1 MLNQFKDTIRTATTP
16 IAKAIPL
23 SPNALTLI
31 GLLISIIS
39 AAAFSRGELI
49 TGGLLILVSGLFDI
63 LDGAT
68 ARANGRMTAFGGF
81 LDSVCDR
88 YADAVVLIGIMYGA
102 LDGSIPTPALLG
114 IPLWLW
120 CATALVGSLLVSY
133 TRARAEGAG
142 VENMD
147 IGIAERPERMIL
159 LAIGAFS
166 GLIAWAIVAIVIL
179 THITI
184 IQRILYAKNILDDKE
199 Q

>member
-1 MLNQFKDTIRTATTP
+1 MLNQLKNTIRTAATP
-16 IAKAIPL
+16 LAKVIPL
-23 SPNALTLI
+23 SPNALTFI
-31 GLLISIIS
+31 GLAISIIS

-49 TGGLLILVSGLFDI
+49 TGGALILVSGVFDI
-63 LDGAT
+63 LDGAV
-68 ARANGRMTAFGGF
+68 ARANGYITAFGGV

-102 LDGSIPTPALLG
+102 LDGSISTHALFG

-120 CATALVGSLLVSY
+120 CAMALVGSLLVSY

-142 VENMD
+142 VEKMD

-184 IQRILYAKNILDDKE
+184 IQRILYAKNVLDDM
-199 Q
+199 

>member
-1 MLNQFKDTIRTATTP
+1 MLNQLKTTIRTATIP

-31 GLLISIIS
+31 GLVISIIS
-39 AAAFSRGELI
+39 AAAFARGELI
-49 TGGLLILVSGLFDI
+49 TGGALILLSGVFDI
-63 LDGAT
+63 LDGAV
-68 ARANGRMTAFGGF
+68 ARTNGYITAFGGF

-88 YADAVVLIGIMYGA
+88 FADAVVFIGIMYGA
-102 LDGSIPTPALLG
+102 LDGSISTNTLLG

-142 VENMD
+142 VENMNM
-147 IGIAERPERMIL
+147 GIAERPERMIL
-159 LAIGAFS
+159 LAGGAFS
-166 GLIAWAIVAIVIL
+166 GLIVWTVAAIVIL

-184 IQRILYAKNILDDKE
+184 IQRIIYAKNVLDDM
-199 Q
+199 

>member
-1 MLNQFKDTIRTATTP
+1 MFNQLKTTIRTATTP

-88 YADAVVLIGIMYGA
+88 FADAVVFIGIMYGA
-102 LDGSIPTPALLG
+102 LDGSISTHALLG

-120 CATALVGSLLVSY
+120 CAIALVGSLLVSY

-147 IGIAERPERMIL
+147 LGIAERPERMIL
-159 LAIGAFS
+159 LAGGAFS
-166 GLIAWAIVAIVIL
+166 GLIVWAVAAIVVL

-184 IQRILYAKNILDDKE
+184 IQRIMYAKNVLDDM
-199 Q
+199 

>member
-1 MLNQFKDTIRTATTP
+1 MLNQLKDTIRTSTTP

-23 SPNALTLI
+23 SPNTLTLI
-31 GLLISIIS
+31 GLVISIAS
-39 AAAFSRGELI
+39 AIAFARGELI
-49 TGGLLILVSGLFDI
+49 VGGALILVSGMFDI
-63 LDGAT
+63 LDGAV
-68 ARANGRMTAFGGF
+68 ARANGSMTSFGGF

-88 YADAVVLIGIMYGA
+88 YADAVVFIGIMYGA
-102 LDGSIPTPALLG
+102 LDGRILTSALIG

-120 CATALVGSLLVSY
+120 CAIALVGSLLVSY

-142 VENMD
+142 VEKMD

-166 GLIAWAIVAIVIL
+166 GLITWAIAAIVIL

-184 IQRILYAKNILDDKE
+184 IQRVLYAKKHLG
-199 Q
+199 

>member
-1 MLNQFKDTIRTATTP
+1 MLNQFKTTIRKTTTP

-23 SPNALTLI
+23 SPNTLTLI
-31 GLLISIIS
+31 GLVISIIS
-39 AAAFSRGELI
+39 AAAFARGELI
-49 TGGLLILVSGLFDI
+49 TGGALILVSGLFDI
-63 LDGAT
+63 LDGAV
-68 ARANGRMTAFGGF
+68 ARTNEYITAFGGF

-88 YADAVVLIGIMYGA
+88 FADAVIFIGIMYGA
-102 LDGSIPTPALLG
+102 LDGSISTNTLLG

-142 VENMD
+142 VEKMD

-159 LAIGAFS
+159 LAGGAFS
-166 GLIAWAIVAIVIL
+166 GLIVWAIASIVIL

-184 IQRILYAKNILDDKE
+184 IQRIVYAKNVLDE
-199 Q
+199 I

>member
-1 MLNQFKDTIRTATTP
+1 MLNQLKTTIRAATTP
-16 IAKAIPL
+16 IAKAVPL

-31 GLLISIIS
+31 GLIISVVS
-39 AAAFSRGELI
+39 AAAFARGELI
-49 TGGLLILVSGLFDI
+49 MGGALILISGVFDI
-63 LDGAT
+63 LDGAV
-68 ARANGRMTAFGGF
+68 ARANGRMTSFGGF

-88 YADAVVLIGIMYGA
+88 YADAVVFIGIMYGA
-102 LDGSIPTPALLG
+102 LAGNIPTTVLFG
-114 IPLWLW
+114 ISLWLW
-120 CATALVGSLLVSY
+120 CAMALVGSLLVSY

-159 LAIGAFS
+159 LAVGAFS

-184 IQRILYAKNILDDKE
+184 IQRILYAKKHLG
-199 Q
+199 

>member
-1 MLNQFKDTIRTATTP
+1 MLNQLKTTIRTATTP

-31 GLLISIIS
+31 GLIISVVS
-39 AAAFSRGELI
+39 AAAFARGELI
-49 TGGLLILVSGLFDI
+49 MGGALILISGVFDI
-63 LDGAT
+63 LDGAV
-68 ARANGRMTAFGGF
+68 ARANGRMTSFGGF

-88 YADAVVLIGIMYGA
+88 YADAVVFIGIMYGA
-102 LDGSIPTPALLG
+102 LAGNIPTSALFG
-114 IPLWLW
+114 ISLWLW
-120 CATALVGSLLVSY
+120 CAMALVGSLLVSY

-159 LAIGAFS
+159 LAVGAFS
-166 GLIAWAIVAIVIL
+166 GLIAWAVVAIVIL

-184 IQRILYAKNILDDKE
+184 IQRILYAKKHLG
-199 Q
+199 

>member
-1 MLNQFKDTIRTATTP
+1 MLNQLKDTIRTSTTP

-23 SPNALTLI
+23 SPNTLTLI
-31 GLLISIIS
+31 GLVISLAS
-39 AAAFSRGELI
+39 AIAFARGELI
-49 TGGLLILVSGLFDI
+49 VGGALILVSGMFDI
-63 LDGAT
+63 LDGAV
-68 ARANGRMTAFGGF
+68 ARANGSMTSFGGF

-88 YADAVVLIGIMYGA
+88 YADAVVFIGIMYGA
-102 LDGSIPTPALLG
+102 LDGRILTSALLG

-120 CATALVGSLLVSY
+120 CAIALVGSLLVSY

-142 VENMD
+142 VEKMD

-166 GLIAWAIVAIVIL
+166 GLITWAIAAIVIL

-184 IQRILYAKNILDDKE
+184 IQRVLYAKKHLG
-199 Q
+199 